1 MNQILYSACKLRLG
15 LTLECS
21 PPDTAQ
27 HQVEMPQKNPP
38 TRYPYLPIYV
48 HRQDFGPQVQYPT

>member
-1 MNQILYSACKLRLG
+1 M
-15 LTLECS
+15 EMVVEVM
-21 PPDTAQ
+21 AQ

-48 HRQDFGPQVQYPT
+48 HRQDFGPQVQYPTW